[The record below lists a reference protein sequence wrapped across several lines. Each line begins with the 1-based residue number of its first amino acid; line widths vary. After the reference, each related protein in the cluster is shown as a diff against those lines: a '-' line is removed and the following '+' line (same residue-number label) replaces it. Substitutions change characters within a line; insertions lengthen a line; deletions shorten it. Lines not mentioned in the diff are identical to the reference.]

1 MALEQSLSVTNETGL
16 SLNMGTRGRF
26 EIADRKRSWTFSGP
40 VGGPLVDLSAGR
52 GRDRAGSFR
61 EISFAF
67 AGPKRA
73 ARRGAIKLYDR
84 REVVLF
90 QQEFI
95 DPGTTAEVFPSLSQY
110 PPKLHHL
117 TYTGI
122 FGGFSFSRFGADGP
136 WAFFDDRGNAFIIS
150 AASHFM
156 NGFLSRGSRGQLR
169 CGIVANTQQI
179 PAGFVATAVLA
190 MASGVNQAF
199 ENWGRFLTDLAGK
212 KRPANDAD
220 IGLKYLGYWTDHGA
234 HYYYRTAPGLDY
246 VGTLLKVR
254 DEFGAA
260 NQRLGY
266 LQLDSWFY
274 PKGRRGDWHTVRD
287 GTYLYEAA
295 PKLFPDGLRAFQ
307 KKLGL
312 PLITHNRWLDR
323 QSPYRKK
330 FAISGNV
337 AVDPALWR
345 RWMRYLHA
353 SGVRIYEQDWLSGP
367 AQPQR
372 TLDAG
377 DRFMDLM
384 ANAAG
389 DEGMS
394 MQYCM
399 PLPRH
404 FLQSSKYS
412 NLTTIRPSG
421 DRLKEQH
428 WRSFL
433 FNGRLATALG
443 VWPWTDV
450 FKSSET
456 ANLLLA
462 TLSGGMVGIGDAIGK
477 IDWNSLRRAVR
488 ADGVLVKP
496 DKPLTPLDQSYIAC
510 AKDPSAPIVAV
521 ARTDHEGWITSYL
534 FAFGGKTVT
543 VSPAALGYEGPV
555 YAYDYFRR
563 SGAYLMPKGRLR
575 LSPVGRTAYFIV
587 VPVAVSGIGLLGD
600 LDKFVSNGR
609 SRVRRI
615 VDSDALRAEI
625 VVAAGE
631 SRVRLHGFSR
641 SQPLLDAKAGSIE
654 NLVYDSRRRL
664 FQFDLIARPRAA
676 ATITARTSH
685 QESGEPAQG

>member
-1 MALEQSLSVTNETGL
+1 MTQERLVSVTNEAGI
-16 SLNMGTRGRF
+16 SVSVDERGRF
-26 EIADRKRSWTFSGP
+26 EIVDPKRSWTFAGR
-40 VGGPLVDLSAGR
+40 VGRPIADLSASR

-67 AGPKRA
+67 GGPKRT
-73 ARRGAIKLYDR
+73 ARRGVIILYGR
-84 REVVLF
+84 RNVVLF
-90 QQEFI
+90 QQEFV

-110 PPKLHHL
+110 PRKLHHL

-136 WAFFDDRGNAFIIS
+136 WIFFDDHANAFILS
-150 AASHFM
+150 PASHFM
-156 NGFLSRGSRGQLR
+156 NGFLSRGSGGELR
-169 CGIVANTQQI
+169 CGIVANPQKI
-179 PAGFVATAVLA
+179 PSGFVATAVLA
-190 MASGVNQAF
+190 MASGINQAF

-212 KRPANDAD
+212 KRPANDSD
-220 IGLKYLGYWTDHGA
+220 TGLKYLGYWTDNGA
-234 HYYYRTAPGLDY
+234 RYYYRTAPGLDY
-246 VGTLLKVR
+246 IGTLLKVR
-254 DEFGAA
+254 DEFRGAK
-260 NQRLGY
+260 QRLGY

-274 PKGRRGDWHTVRD
+274 RKGRRGEWHAVRN
-287 GTYLYEAA
+287 GTYLYDAA
-295 PKLFPDGLRAFQ
+295 PQLFPDGLRAFQ

-312 PLITHNRWLDR
+312 PLITHNRWLDGH
-323 QSPYRKK
+323 SPYRKK

-345 RWMRYLHA
+345 QWMRYLRS
-353 SGVRIYEQDWLSGP
+353 SGVRTYEQDWLSGP

-384 ANAAG
+384 ATAVSR
-389 DEGMS
+389 EGMT

-421 DRLKEQH
+421 DRLKGQH
-428 WRSFL
+428 WRSFV

-477 IDWNSLRRAVR
+477 IDYQSLRRAVR
-488 ADGVLVKP
+488 ADGVIVKP
-496 DKPLTPLDQSYIAC
+496 DEPLTPLDQSYIAY
-510 AKDPSAPIVAV
+510 AKDSSAPIVAA
-521 ARTDHEGWITSYL
+521 ARTNHEGWVTSYV
-534 FAFGGKTVT
+534 FAFGRQTTTVT
-543 VSPAALGYEGPV
+543 PATLGYEGPV

-563 SGAYLMPKGRLR
+563 AGAYLMPEERLR
-575 LSPVGRTAYFIV
+575 LSRVGRAAYVIV
-587 VPVAVSGIGLLGD
+587 VPVAASGIGWLGD
-600 LDKFVSNGR
+600 RDKFVSNGR
-609 SRVRRI
+609 SRVRRV
-615 VDSDALRAEI
+615 VDSDTFSAQIL
-625 VVAAGE
+625 VARGE

-641 SQPLLDAKAGSIE
+641 AQPVLDVGAGSIE
-654 NLVYDSRRRL
+654 NLAYDSRRQL
-664 FQFDLIARPRAA
+664 FLFDLIARPGA
-676 ATITARTSH
+676 ATTVTVRALLP
-685 QESGEPAQG
+685 QSG

>member
-1 MALEQSLSVTNETGL
+1 MTLERSVSVANGAGI
-16 SLNMGTRGRF
+16 SLNVGEHGRF
-26 EIADRKRSWTFSGP
+26 EIADQTRSWTFSGR
-40 VGGPLVDLSAGR
+40 VGTPLAGLRTDR

-67 AGPKRA
+67 TGPKRA
-73 ARRGAIKLYDR
+73 ARRGAIRLYDR
-84 REVVLF
+84 RDVVLF
-90 QQEFI
+90 RHEFI
-95 DPGTTAEVFPSLSQY
+95 DPGTTAEVFPSLSRY
-110 PPKLHHL
+110 PRQLHHL

-136 WAFFDDRGNAFIIS
+136 WVFFDEHGNAFIVS

-156 NGFLSRGSRGQLR
+156 NGSLSRGSRGELR
-169 CGIVANTQQI
+169 CGIVANTQMI
-179 PAGFVATAVLA
+179 PSGFVQTAVLA
-190 MASGVNQAF
+190 VASGINQAF

-220 IGLKYLGYWTDHGA
+220 VGLKYLGYWTDNGA
-234 HYYYRTAPGLDY
+234 RYYYRTAPGLDY

-254 DEFGAA
+254 DEFHAA

-274 PKGRRGDWHTVRD
+274 RKGRRGDWRAVRH
-287 GTYLYEAA
+287 GAYLYDAA
-295 PKLFPDGLRAFQ
+295 PELFPDGLGAFQ

-312 PLITHNRWLDR
+312 PLVTHNRWLDAH
-323 QSPYRKK
+323 SPYRKK

-337 AVDPALWR
+337 AIDPKLWR
-345 RWMRYLHA
+345 RWMRYLCG

-367 AQPQR
+367 ALPQR

-384 ANAAG
+384 AAAAG
-389 DEGMS
+389 GERMT

-477 IDWNSLRRAVR
+477 IDWVSLRRAVR
-488 ADGVLVKP
+488 DDGVIVKP
-496 DKPLTPLDQSYIAC
+496 DEPLTPLDQCYIAR
-510 AKDPSAPIVAV
+510 AKDSSAPIAAA
-521 ARTDHEGWITSYL
+521 ARTNHDGWITSYV
-534 FAFGGKTVT
+534 FAFGGGTVT

-555 YAYDYFRR
+555 YAYDYFRK
-563 SGAYLMPKGRLR
+563 SGTFLRPEARLR
-575 LSPVGRTAYFIV
+575 LTLLGRAAYFIV
-587 VPVAVSGIGLLGD
+587 VPVAASGIGLLGD
-600 LDKFVSNGR
+600 PDKFVSNGR

-615 VDSDALRAEI
+615 ADGDRLRAEI
-625 VVAAGE
+625 VVAPRE
-631 SRVRLHGFSR
+631 SRVRLHGFSGA
-641 SQPLLDAKAGSIE
+641 PPVLDVKAGSIE
-654 NLVYDSRRRL
+654 NLTYDQRRRL
-664 FQFDLIARPRAA
+664 FQFDLIARPGTA
-676 ATITARTSH
+676 ATITARTSR
-685 QESGEPAQG
+685 Q

>member
-1 MALEQSLSVTNETGL
+1 MALDRLASVTNEAGI
-16 SLNMGTRGRF
+16 SLNIGERGKF
-26 EIADRKRSWTFSGP
+26 EIADRKRSWAFSGR
-40 VGGPLVDLSAGR
+40 VGQPLTGLSAGR

-67 AGPKRA
+67 TGPKRA
-73 ARRGAIKLYDR
+73 ARRGAIRLYDNR
-84 REVVLF
+84 DVLLF
-90 QQEFI
+90 RQEFI
-95 DPGTTAEVFPSLSQY
+95 DPGTTAEVFPSLSQF
-110 PPKLHHL
+110 PRKLHHL

-136 WAFFDDRGNAFIIS
+136 WVFFDDHGNAFIVS

-156 NGFLSRGSRGQLR
+156 NGLLSRGSRGELR
-169 CGIVANTQQI
+169 CGIVASTQKI
-179 PAGFVATAVLA
+179 PSGFVQTAVLA
-190 MASGVNQAF
+190 IASGINQAF
-199 ENWGRFLTDLAGK
+199 ENWGEFLTDLGGK

-220 IGLKYLGYWTDHGA
+220 VGLRYLGYWTDHGA
-234 HYYYRTAPGLDY
+234 RYYYRTAPGLDY

-254 DEFGAA
+254 DEFRAA

-274 PKGRRGDWHTVRD
+274 RKGRRGEWRAVRH

-295 PKLFPDGLRAFQ
+295 PQLFPDGLGAFQ

-312 PLITHNRWLDR
+312 PLVTHNRWLDAH
-323 QSPYRKK
+323 SPYRKK

-337 AVDPALWR
+337 TVDPKLWR
-345 RWMRYLHA
+345 QWMRYLRA

-367 AQPQR
+367 ALPQR

-384 ANAAG
+384 ATAASG
-389 DEGMS
+389 EGMT

-421 DRLKEQH
+421 DRLKERH

-477 IDWNSLRRAVR
+477 IDWGSLRRAVR
-488 ADGVLVKP
+488 DDGVIVKP
-496 DKPLTPLDQSYIAC
+496 DESLTPLDQSYIAC
-510 AKDPSAPIVAV
+510 AKDSSAPIVAA
-521 ARTDHEGWITSYL
+521 ARTNHEGWITSYV
-534 FAFGGKTVT
+534 FAFGGQTVT
-543 VSPAALGYEGPV
+543 VSPAALGYGGPV

-563 SGAYLMPKGRLR
+563 SGAYLTPEERLP
-575 LSPVGRTAYFIV
+575 LSPVGRVAYVIV
-587 VPVAVSGIGLLGD
+587 VPVAASGIGLLGD

-609 SRVRRI
+609 SRVRRV
-615 VDSDALRAEI
+615 VDSDRLRAEI
-625 VVAAGE
+625 VVAPRE

-641 SQPLLDAKAGSIE
+641 AQPVLDVKAGSIE
-654 NLVYDSRRRL
+654 NLAYDRRRRL
-664 FQFDLIARPRAA
+664 FQFDLIAPPGAV
-676 ATITARTSH
+676 ATITARTSRH
-685 QESGEPAQG
+685 

>member
-1 MALEQSLSVTNETGL
+1 MTLKQLVSVANGAGI
-16 SLNMGTRGRF
+16 SLNVGEGGRF
-26 EIADRKRSWTFSGP
+26 EIVDHKRSWTFSGR
-40 VGGPLVDLSAGR
+40 VGTPLAGLSAQR
-52 GRDRAGSFR
+52 GRDRAGLFR

-67 AGPKRA
+67 TGPRRA
-73 ARRGAIKLYDR
+73 ARRGAIRLYDR
-84 REVVLF
+84 RDVVLF
-90 QQEFI
+90 RHEFI

-110 PPKLHHL
+110 PRRLHHL

-136 WAFFDDRGNAFIIS
+136 WVFFDDDGNAFIVS

-156 NGFLSRGSRGQLR
+156 NGLLSRGSRGELR
-169 CGIVANTQQI
+169 CGSVANTQTI
-179 PAGFVATAVLA
+179 PSGFVQTAVLA
-190 MASGVNQAF
+190 VASGINQTF

-220 IGLKYLGYWTDHGA
+220 AGLKYLGYWTDHGA
-234 HYYYRTAPGLDY
+234 RYYYRTAPGLDY

-254 DEFGAA
+254 DEFDAA

-274 PKGRRGDWHTVRD
+274 PKGRRGDWRAVRH
-287 GTYLYEAA
+287 GAYLYDAA
-295 PKLFPDGLRAFQ
+295 PELFPDGLGAFQ

-312 PLITHNRWLDR
+312 PLVTHNRWLDAH
-323 QSPYRKK
+323 SPYRKK
-330 FAISGNV
+330 FAVSGNV
-337 AVDPALWR
+337 AIDPKLWR
-345 RWMRYLHA
+345 RWMRYLRGN
-353 SGVRIYEQDWLSGP
+353 GVRIYEQDWLSGP
-367 AQPQR
+367 ALPQR

-377 DRFMDLM
+377 DRFMDSM
-384 ANAAG
+384 AAAAG
-389 DEGMS
+389 AERMT

-477 IDWNSLRRAVR
+477 IDWVSLRRAVR
-488 ADGVLVKP
+488 EDGVIVKP
-496 DKPLTPLDQSYIAC
+496 DEPLTPLDQSYVAR
-510 AKDPSAPIVAV
+510 AKDSSASIVAA
-521 ARTDHEGWITSYL
+521 ARTNHEGWITSYV
-534 FAFGGKTVT
+534 FAFGGGTIT

-555 YAYDYFRR
+555 YAYDYFRK
-563 SGAYLMPKGRLR
+563 SGAYLTPEARLR
-575 LSPVGRTAYFIV
+575 LTLMGRIAYFIV
-587 VPVAVSGIGLLGD
+587 VPVAASGIGLLGD
-600 LDKFVSNGR
+600 PDKFVSNAR

-615 VDSDALRAEI
+615 ADSDRLRAEI
-625 VVAAGE
+625 VVAPGE

-641 SQPLLDAKAGSIE
+641 AQPVLDVKAGSIE
-654 NLVYDSRRRL
+654 NLAYDQRYRL
-664 FQFDLIARPRAA
+664 FQFDLTARPGTA
-676 ATITARTSH
+676 ATITARTSR
-685 QESGEPAQG
+685 Q

>member
-1 MALEQSLSVTNETGL
+1 MALEQLVSVTNEAGI
-16 SLNMGTRGRF
+16 SLNIGERGRF
-26 EIADRKRSWTFSGP
+26 EIADKKRSWTFSGR
-40 VGGPLVDLSAGR
+40 VGRPLTDLGAGR

-67 AGPKRA
+67 TGPRRA
-73 ARRGAIKLYDR
+73 ARRGAIRLYDR

-90 QQEFI
+90 RQEFI

-110 PPKLHHL
+110 PRKLHHL

-122 FGGFSFSRFGADGP
+122 FGGFSFSRFGGDGP
-136 WAFFDDRGNAFIIS
+136 WVFFDDHGKAFIIS

-156 NGFLSRGSRGQLR
+156 NSLLSRGSRGELR
-169 CGIVANTQQI
+169 CGIAANTQKI
-179 PAGFVATAVLA
+179 PSSFVQTAVLA
-190 MASGVNQAF
+190 MASGINQAF
-199 ENWGRFLTDLAGK
+199 ENWGGFLTDLAGK

-220 IGLKYLGYWTDHGA
+220 IGLKCLGYWTDHGA

-246 VGTLLKVR
+246 VATLLKVR
-254 DEFGAA
+254 DEFRAA

-266 LQLDSWFY
+266 VQLDSWFY

-287 GTYLYEAA
+287 GMYLYEAA

-307 KKLGL
+307 NKLGL
-312 PLITHNRWLDR
+312 PLMTHSRWLDKH
-323 QSPYRKK
+323 SPYRKR

-337 AVDPALWR
+337 AVDPSLWR
-345 RWMRYLHA
+345 QWMRYLHD

-367 AQPQR
+367 ALAER

-384 ANAAG
+384 ATAASG
-389 DEGMS
+389 EGMS

-421 DRLKEQH
+421 DRFKEQH

-443 VWPWTDV
+443 VWPWSDV

-488 ADGVLVKP
+488 ADGVIVKP
-496 DKPLTPLDQSYIAC
+496 DEPLTPLDQSYIAR
-510 AKDPSAPIVAV
+510 ARDSSAPIVAV
-521 ARTDHEGWITSYL
+521 ARTNHEGRITSYV
-534 FAFGGKTVT
+534 FAFGGQAMTL
-543 VSPAALGYEGPV
+543 SPAALGYEGPV
-555 YAYDYFRR
+555 YAYDYFRG
-563 SGAYLMPKGRLR
+563 SGAYLMPEGRLR
-575 LSPVGRTAYFIV
+575 LSLAGRAAYVIV
-587 VPVAVSGIGLLGD
+587 VPMAASGIGWLGD

-609 SRVRRI
+609 SRVRRV
-615 VDSDALRAEI
+615 VDGDTLHAEI

-631 SRVRLHGFSR
+631 SRVRLHGFSKG
-641 SQPLLDAKAGSIE
+641 QPALDVTAGSIE
-654 NLVYDSRRRL
+654 NLAYDSRRRL
-664 FQFDLIARPRAA
+664 FRFDLIAQPRAA
-676 ATITARTSH
+676 ATITARTSF
-685 QESGEPAQG
+685 Q